1 MKIASLKLSVAA
13 FFIISFAACK
23 KDNYKDGGT
32 IPGAKVNMT
41 TYDFLKGQSS
51 GLFDTLILLVDK
63 AGVKEKINKQGVTFF
78 APTDYAI
85 RNYLNRRALEEQ
97 RIDPF
102 RNWTIDSLIKY
113 ELNKMVDSTDVYI
126 INEALSYGQ
135 LSQDGKIYA
144 TAKPGAQSVVS
155 YEETTDPA
163 LGYNPN
169 VSTIPRLVY
178 YTLLFGPLD
187 PPFKANEIPADIGTR
202 DRVQTSGIET
212 TTGMLNVLSNN
223 HTLFY
228 HK

>member
-1 MKIASLKLSVAA
+1 MKITSLKVVAVVVLM
-13 FFIISFAACK
+13 ISFASCK
-23 KDNYKDGGT
+23 KHSYKDGGT
-32 IPGAKVNMT
+32 IPKAKVNVT

-51 GLFDTLILLVDK
+51 GLFDTLILLIDK
-63 AGVKEKINKQGVTFF
+63 ANVKDKINKQGITFF

-85 RNYLNRRALEEQ
+85 RNYLEKRALEEQ
-97 RIDPF
+97 RINPF
-102 RNWTIDSLIKY
+102 RNWNIDSLIKY
-113 ELNKMVDSTDVYI
+113 ELNKMVDSTDAYI

-135 LSQDGKIYA
+135 LSQDGKIYT
-144 TAKPGAQSVVS
+144 TAKPGVKSVVS

-178 YTLLFGPLD
+178 YTLLFGPLT
-187 PPFKANEIPADIGTR
+187 PPFKANEIPSNIGRR
-202 DRVQTSGIET
+202 DRIQTSGIET
-212 TTGMLNVLSNN
+212 TTGMLNILSNS